1 MTKERATALAASLDV
16 GLDSPGVCP
25 ACLLFVASEI
35 ETGNEQRVAG
45 RITSFAPVLWAEG
58 LGDVVR
64 DALGVAR
71 ERGNDDAAVA
81 LDELSGRGRAQHDLS
96 RGRAAAR
103 GRDHR
108 GGDAFAHLINELRT
122 IE

>member
-81 LDELSGRGRAQHDLS
+81 LDELSGRGARSTIFRAVVRRLAAEITEEVMRS
-96 RGRAAAR
+96 RIASM
-103 GRDHR
+103 
-108 GGDAFAHLINELRT
+108 N
-122 IE
+122 